1 MNVKAVKYDAIL
13 RAVSATPWAIDPA
26 KGRAIMDLLALRA
39 SGGRVAEED
48 VRTAAAAN
56 RQPTMKTKGVVAVLP
71 VYGVIAPRMN
81 MMTEMSGGTSAQLLG
96 AQLDAAL
103 DDPAIGA
110 IVLDFD
116 TPGGAVDGVPELAS
130 KILAGREKKPIIAA
144 VNYLAASA
152 GYWLASQC
160 SEIAMS
166 PSAQA
171 GSIGVYTVHFD
182 ESGALEQEGV
192 KATIISAGK
201 YKVEGNPYGPL
212 GDEAAEY
219 IQGRIEAIY
228 SDFLRAVAKGRDVS
242 VATVR
247 SDYGQG
253 RVLTAKD
260 AIAVGMADRIDTL
273 DDVLAQLTGGSRSA
287 RRKVAALET
296 PAAIGDDGRPAL
308 PSLIAAQT
316 YVIAPAAASV
326 MDLGHIYN
334 GSITVADVRGTP
346 GLTVL
351 AADPPPNDGD
361 KDEDDA
367 PPNGKKK
374 KKKPAPAD
382 TDQDDTPPDDEQS
395 RATTDGAVIGSI
407 PPSPSEPAPKAKEIP
422 VPNDT
427 AAPAGAALQSN
438 VDAFLALANAHG
450 KSVKDVTD
458 WVAAGKSL
466 DTVKAELL
474 DGYRATAKPVI
485 TVGEQRETKAPFH
498 GGGDFLMAVRRATVP
513 GGAMDPRLLPLAGP
527 AGASEGVQAD
537 GGFLVYPEFSQQLI
551 FRTYQAG
558 EVLKRVRR
566 IPMSGPAGS
575 LVIPAVNETS
585 RANGQRWGGVQVFWA
600 NEADATTGSNP
611 KFRRI
616 EVKPEKLL
624 AVFFATDELLS
635 DAAAL
640 ETYALMAFQDEMTFV
655 LEDNILNGGGAGTLL
670 GILNGPAVV
679 QVSKES
685 GQSAG
690 TVVAANVIKMR
701 SRMWAPLR
709 KNAVWFI
716 NQDVEPQLLQMFIP
730 NTTIPIYTPP
740 GGLSGA
746 PYATLFGN
754 PVIPIEYSATVGTV
768 GDIVYAA
775 MEEYLV
781 VEKGGVQMAQSIHVK
796 FLTAEQ
802 AFRFEHRV
810 GGQPLWNSTLT
821 PKNGTNTLA
830 PWVTLQAR

>member
-1 MNVKAVKYDAIL
+1 MNVKSFKYDAIV
-13 RAVSATPWAIDPA
+13 RAVSSIFWALDPDR
-26 KGRAIMDLLALRA
+26 GRSMMDFLALKA

-48 VRTAAAAN
+48 VRAIAAAN
-56 RQPTMKTKGVVAVLP
+56 RQPTMKTKGAVAVLP

-81 MMTEMSGGTSAQLLG
+81 MMTDISGGTSAELLG

-110 IVLDFD
+110 IVLDLD
-116 TPGGAVDGVPELAS
+116 TPGGAVDGVPELAA
-130 KILAGREKKPIIAA
+130 KILAGRDRKPITAA

-160 SEIAMS
+160 SEIVMS

-171 GSIGVYTVHFD
+171 GSIGVFTVHFD
-182 ESGALEQEGV
+182 ESGAMEDAGV
-192 KATIISAGK
+192 KATIIKSGK
-201 YKVEGNPYGPL
+201 YKAEGNPY
-212 GDEAAEY
+212 EALSAEAREY
-219 IQGRIEAIY
+219 IQERIDGIY
-228 SDFLRAVAKGRDVS
+228 NDFVTAVAKGRGVG
-242 VATVR
+242 VASVR

-253 RVLTAKD
+253 RTLTAKQ
-260 AIAVGMADRIDTL
+260 AVQVGMADRVGTM
-273 DDVLAQLTGGSRSA
+273 DDILAQMAGGKSPRRKIALSDDMRLTATAVVAVPSDLAALTGLAHNS
-287 RRKVAALET
+287 
-296 PAAIGDDGRPAL
+296 
-308 PSLIAAQT
+308 
-316 YVIAPAAASV
+316 
-326 MDLGHIYN
+326 
-334 GSITVADVRGTP
+334 SITFADVRGTP

-361 KDEDDA
+361 NDEDDA
-367 PPNGKKK
+367 PPDGKKK
-374 KKKPAPAD
+374 KKKPAPP
-382 TDQDDTPPDDEQS
+382 DQDETPPDDEQS

-427 AAPAGAALQSN
+427 AAPAGAATQSN
-438 VDAFLALANAHG
+438 VDAFLALAHAHG

-458 WVAAGKSL
+458 WVAANKSL
-466 DTVKAELL
+466 DAVKAELL
-474 DGYRATAKPVI
+474 EGYRATAKPVI
-485 TVGEQRETKAPFH
+485 TVGEPRETKAPFN
-498 GGGDFLMAVRRATVP
+498 GGGDFLMAVRRATVT
-513 GGAMDPRLLPLAGP
+513 GGSMDPRLLPLAAA

-566 IPMSGPAGS
+566 IPMSGPSGE
-575 LVIPAVNETS
+575 LVIPAVDETS
-585 RANGQRWGGVQVFWA
+585 RANGQRWGGVTVAWA
-600 NEADATTGSNP
+600 NEADTATSSKP
-611 KFRRI
+611 KLRRI
-616 EVKPEKLL
+616 VVKPEKLL
-624 AVFFATDELLS
+624 ASFFATDELLA
-635 DAAAL
+635 DTTAL

-685 GQSAG
+685 GQSAS
-690 TVVAANVIKMR
+690 TVVAANIIKMR

-716 NQDVEPQLLQMFIP
+716 NQDVEQQLYQMFIP
-730 NTTIPIYTPP
+730 GTTVPIYSPP
-740 GGLSGA
+740 GGLSAA
-746 PYATLFGN
+746 PYATLLGN
-754 PVIPIEYSATVGTV
+754 PIVPIEYCATLGTV

-775 MEEYLV
+775 MEEYLL

-796 FLTAEQ
+796 FLTDEQ
-802 AFRFEHRV
+802 AFRFTHRV